1 MPQRPDGIL
10 ILDASARA
18 LYASRGMAKILG
30 VSRDDM
36 IGRRF
41 FRYMFV
47 EDSSLRLFDSEN
59 YANMNLFRFRL
70 YRKNGSAIW
79 VDMQGSP
86 LLDAS
91 ERVIGTIGIFKVVE
105 WAPFEDETRSE
116 LLQTIA

>member
-10 ILDASARA
+10 IVDASART
-18 LYASRGMAKILG
+18 LYASRGMANILG
-30 VSRDDM
+30 VSRADM

-41 FRYMFV
+41 LRYVFV
-47 EDSSLRLFDSEN
+47 EDFSLRLFDSEN
-59 YANMNLFRFRL
+59 YASVNFFRFRL
-70 YRKNGSAIW
+70 YRENGSAIW

-105 WAPFEDETRSE
+105 SAAYEDETPSV
-116 LLQTIA
+116 LLQTTA